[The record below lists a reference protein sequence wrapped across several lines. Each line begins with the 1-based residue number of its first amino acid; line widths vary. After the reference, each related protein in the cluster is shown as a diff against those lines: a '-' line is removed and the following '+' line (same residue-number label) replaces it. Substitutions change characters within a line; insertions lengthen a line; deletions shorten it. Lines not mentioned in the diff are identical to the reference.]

1 MELFKSFRVTH
12 PHQVFTLFY
21 AAFAGMSL
29 LAAAV
34 MSTGYYLFSP
44 MGLSLASLFTY
55 LTDRPFQG
63 MQLLLLLTAL
73 LLVLDAIAVILSQLT
88 VARHWISLVW
98 LVLGSSVVA
107 AVFSTA
113 PEAIIACYAIPAV
126 SFGFCALYGA
136 LSGQNLARW
145 HNLVL
150 FSLVTLLLYGIF
162 VMIVLPAYCP
172 AIPWNLARKLS
183 VDLMIRRKA
192 LVFPQLFKAL
202 DLIFSYMIIPSAVT
216 MTTLLVGSQEV
227 KRLETELTR
236 VPAEQW
242 GELLNQ
248 RLFFLFFKVYYFI
261 RYPITKFLFA
271 LCGLPIDKQN

>member
-1 MELFKSFRVTH
+1 MELFKNFRVTH
-12 PHQVFTLFY
+12 PHQVITLFY
-21 AAFAGMSL
+21 ASFSAMSL
-29 LAAAV
+29 LAAAM
-34 MSTGYYLFSP
+34 MSMGYYLFSP
-44 MGLSLASLFTY
+44 MGLSLTSLFTY

-63 MQLLLLLTAL
+63 IQLLALLSVLLLL
-73 LLVLDAIAVILSQLT
+73 LDAIAVILSQLA

-98 LVLGSSVVA
+98 LVLGSSVLS
-107 AVFSTA
+107 AVFLTS

-145 HNLVL
+145 HNLLL

-162 VMIVLPAYCP
+162 VTIILPAYCP

-183 VDLMIRRKA
+183 VNVIIRRKA
-192 LVFPQLFKAL
+192 LVLPHLLKAL
-202 DLIFSYMIIPSAVT
+202 DLIFSYMVIPTVVTII
-216 MTTLLVGSQEV
+216 TLLVGSQEL
-227 KRLETELTR
+227 KRLEIELTR
-236 VPAEQW
+236 TPIERW
-242 GELLNQ
+242 GSLLNQ
-248 RLFFLFFKVYYFI
+248 RLFFLFFKVYHFI